1 MLAPVGRWK
10 VSGTQ
15 GPVFKWECQHLA
27 FTGAVRAWIGHK
39 AANAREH
46 GRKGLNGTVPK
57 REKRWSRLRRQVD
70 SSQRRCAHVTPSCR
84 RLSSL
89 SLPRR
94 RGHGL
99 SPLQGREERPKRSGC
114 PVARREALERE
125 RLGCFPRRGC
135 GRHADGWGHSGPGRR
150 GALYFEEHYTHR
162 VAIKSKLKDAK

>member
-57 REKRWSRLRRQVD
+57 REKRWSRPRRQVD
-70 SSQRRCAHVTPSCR
+70 SHSEGAPMSLPLAAGSPPSPCPGGEATACHPCR
-84 RLSSL
+84 GARSGRNEAGVLWRGGRLSSA
-89 SLPRR
+89 SGWAAF
-94 RGHGL
+94 RG
-99 SPLQGREERPKRSGC
+99 
-114 PVARREALERE
+114 
-125 RLGCFPRRGC
+125 GC